1 MSDNTGENRPE
12 RPRLEEFADWPDWAV
27 SSVAR
32 YALDRE
38 AECVRLEE
46 ALEQAIEQQVI
57 LRSRYR
63 LLENRT
69 RKETMPE
76 ANGQTEYDEALRK
89 IKLLQEMVES
99 KEAKIDHLQEINSEL
114 LGDIRSLEDQLDFIK
129 KLVHLA
135 DSYPRGGS
143 IRENS

>member
-63 LLENRT
+63 LLENRI

-76 ANGQTEYDEALRK
+76 ANGQTEYDEALR
-89 IKLLQEMVES
+89 
-99 KEAKIDHLQEINSEL
+99 INEL
-114 LGDIRSLEDQLDFIK
+114 LRKQIEQKESIIDALQDEVNFLR
-129 KLVHLA
+129 KLIHLA
-135 DSYPRGGS
+135 DSYPKGGS
-143 IRENS
+143 IS